1 MKKILIL
8 IFLITVVISCKNSE
22 KEKQL
27 LQKEIELLKK
37 EKKLNE
43 KEKGITKKET
53 TVPKITTKK
62 DEVINRIIHC
72 ENEKFIIKIDNLK
85 NNNIRY
91 TCWNKPKTISDN
103 PDIILYNGKVEIPDY
118 DAYHYIFRKGEWKYI
133 IENNFSLSEQSG
145 IFLKLLKNGKR
156 KLYKKMKDIKIKENY
171 DKKSYPK
178 SDIVGKWW
186 TPHFAVRKLELKNNN
201 RFIFND
207 GQGKMFKGK
216 WKYLTN
222 SKKSIQ
228 IIFDNGLDKYLNI
241 SGGLKK
247 SSFVLRGDGENFVK
261 EYNEKDYENQ

>member
-1 MKKILIL
+1 MKKIVIL
-8 IFLITVVISCKNSE
+8 VFLMVVSTSCNNSE
-22 KEKQL
+22 KEKHL

-43 KEKGITKKET
+43 KEKEITKKEIFI
-53 TVPKITTKK
+53 PKITTKK
-62 DEVINRIIHC
+62 DVVLNNIIHC
-72 ENEKFIIKIDNLK
+72 ENEKFIVKIDNLK

-103 PDIILYNGKVEIPDY
+103 PDIVLYNGKVEIPDNGG
-118 DAYHYIFRKGEWKYI
+118 YHYVFKKGDWKYI
-133 IENNFSLSEQSG
+133 VENNFSRLEQSG
-145 IFLKLLKNGKR
+145 IYLKLLKNGKR
-156 KLYKKMKDIKIKENY
+156 KLYKKMKDIKKKENY

-201 RFIFND
+201 RFIFKD
-207 GQGKMFKGK
+207 GQGKTFYGK

-247 SSFVLRGDGENFVK
+247 SSFTLTGDGENFVK